1 MIGDSRFY
9 DKFQI
14 FDFRDCREENERCSQ
29 KACDANSSDAYK
41 SDADRDEAESRDT
54 YCSDTD
60 KRDTDK
66 CDAGNS
72 DAGSSDTY
80 KNDADKSCRSI
91 GNRSRRI
98 GGKKLTAAVITGVL
112 VTTLGITAVASTP
125 HYNNSSVTGAPA
137 DWASWVRE
145 WPSVSSDFT
154 KVSITPGS
162 DETELNFAW
171 YTNADAGTATPS
183 VQFGIDKSNLK
194 EFKGSVQS
202 VDTKLTDGHRYVSNH
217 VTVTGLKANTSYHYR
232 IQKNGVWGED
242 NNYSTGSF
250 SSVKIMLVGD
260 PQIGAS
266 KGQDQGGGKLE
277 SKDGVANTAA
287 RNDGF
292 AWNRTLTTAQSQN
305 PDIDFIISAGD
316 QVNKTGKA
324 KEEEYSAYLSPA
336 VLSEIPVATTI
347 GNHDSLNT
355 DYSAHFFDPNQTGN
369 GQTAAGGDYYYSYGP
384 GLFVVLN
391 MNNYNAAEHE
401 DTIKKAIAA
410 VPDAKWRVVT
420 IHQDIYGS
428 GADHSETDG
437 MILRTQ
443 LTPIFDKYDID
454 VVLQGH
460 DHTYSRSKVLY
471 GDGQTHGTYEFQL
484 AADGSDYDWYNA
496 YNTQTGAKIPLAPE
510 DTDASGTAA
519 NKIFK
524 DDNHCYTL
532 ESGEAS
538 SVTDPQ
544 GTLYITANSASGSKY
559 YELNSTKQD
568 YIANRSQNWLPSYS
582 IINMTA
588 SSFSIDT
595 YQITDTGAV
604 EPLDT
609 TFTINK

>member
-355 DYSAHFFDPNQTGN
+355 DYSAHFFDPNQPGY
-369 GQTAAGGDYYYSYGP
+369 GLPAAGG
-384 GLFVVLN
+384 
-391 MNNYNAAEHE
+391 E
-401 DTIKKAIAA
+401 K
-410 VPDAKWRVVT
+410 
-420 IHQDIYGS
+420 
-428 GADHSETDG
+428 
-437 MILRTQ
+437 
-443 LTPIFDKYDID
+443 
-454 VVLQGH
+454 
-460 DHTYSRSKVLY
+460 
-471 GDGQTHGTYEFQL
+471 
-484 AADGSDYDWYNA
+484 
-496 YNTQTGAKIPLAPE
+496 
-510 DTDASGTAA
+510 
-519 NKIFK
+519 
-524 DDNHCYTL
+524 
-532 ESGEAS
+532 
-538 SVTDPQ
+538 
-544 GTLYITANSASGSKY
+544 
-559 YELNSTKQD
+559 
-568 YIANRSQNWLPSYS
+568 
-582 IINMTA
+582 
-588 SSFSIDT
+588 
-595 YQITDTGAV
+595 
-604 EPLDT
+604 
-609 TFTINK
+609 